1 MNQWVK
7 QVELVKTVKLHKLHN
22 LSQLL
27 EVVQTS
33 LNNFNLLKPF
43 SYMYNFFLIEP
54 FLIFKVA

>member
-1 MNQWVK
+1 MDQWVK
-7 QVELVKTVKLHKLHN
+7 QIELVKTVKLHKLDN

-43 SYMYNFFLIEP
+43 SYMYNFFNWT
-54 FLIFKVA
+54 IFNF